1 MNKKLN
7 KREIRNRIGKISDA
21 LLGQPEEIGLEE
33 AQELLR
39 VVDFNIDA
47 VSANVYRRVYKE
59 AQQYWIA
66 GKTLP
71 LLLKQAL
78 DNLRPLTEPPRNE
91 QELGKQARAR
101 VERIVEEAKIFP
113 VLSQTQASQFQV
125 FAYRNKKELTKKDR
139 SLLDEIA
146 EELKHDVH
154 DRGEEK

>member
-7 KREIRNRIGKISDA
+7 KREIRNRIGKISEA

-39 VVDFNIDA
+39 LVESNIDA
-47 VSANVYRRVYKE
+47 VSANVYQRLYKE

-66 GKTLP
+66 GKTVP
-71 LLLKQAL
+71 PLLKQAL

-101 VERIVEEAKIFP
+101 VERIVEEAKIFS
-113 VLSQTQASQFQV
+113 VLSQAQGSQFHV
-125 FAYRNKKELTKKDR
+125 SAYRNKKELTKKDR

-146 EELKHDVH
+146 EEMKNDVH
-154 DRGEEK
+154 HRGEEK